1 MPKDLNYISVIFILL
16 FFSSCSTPIYKKVD
30 VLSNNKQISSREIV
44 EFSLDENFN
53 PNKVNCIAIGKISDN
68 TNNYDYEHLNK
79 SKLIR
84 NALFGLLSTKNYEY
98 INLTRTDYILDNN
111 QNISNDRL
119 LELLNCDAIIN
130 GKITTFTNNYLVL
143 YSFTSVG
150 IELELTDK
158 FSKVLWSAKHSAISS
173 EGSIPVSPIS
183 LVTGILEAS
192 SNREDETVLQMVDTV
207 SRRVMSTLPNKQKI
221 VPNNEFFAI
230 LNKDQQKLSTIYLDN
245 LKIQNFIE
253 TGQYEQALI
262 ESKISINL
270 NPSVPENYYFAS
282 KSEFLLK
289 NYKSSIDFGLSA
301 IAKGYNDAEIYSILG
316 SSYLKEQENKLAFAS
331 FDKAI
336 KLNPQH
342 SMTNYNYAVINEI
355 KNNIKTSANYYY
367 LTGLMSLEENNNLR
381 LYKSLKALK
390 RLSTKNVTA
399 NEHYNMLGIKVSNF
413 IKTKL
418 INS

>member
-1 MPKDLNYISVIFILL
+1 M
-16 FFSSCSTPIYKKVD
+16 
-30 VLSNNKQISSREIV
+30 
-44 EFSLDENFN
+44 
-53 PNKVNCIAIGKISDN
+53 
-68 TNNYDYEHLNK
+68 
-79 SKLIR
+79 
-84 NALFGLLSTKNYEY
+84 
-98 INLTRTDYILDNN
+98 
-111 QNISNDRL
+111 
-119 LELLNCDAIIN
+119 
-130 GKITTFTNNYLVL
+130 
-143 YSFTSVG
+143 
-150 IELELTDK
+150 
-158 FSKVLWSAKHSAISS
+158 
-173 EGSIPVSPIS
+173 
-183 LVTGILEAS
+183 
-192 SNREDETVLQMVDTV
+192 
-207 SRRVMSTLPNKQKI
+207 
-221 VPNNEFFAI
+221 
-230 LNKDQQKLSTIYLDN
+230 
-245 LKIQNFIE
+245 
-253 TGQYEQALI
+253 I

-316 SSYLKEQENKLAFAS
+316 SSYLKEQKNKLAFAS

-355 KNNIKTSANYYY
+355 KNNIKTSASYYY

-390 RLSTKNVTA
+390 RLRTKNLTA
-399 NEHYNMLGIKVSNF
+399 NEYYNMLGIKVSNY